1 MKETKLMVII
11 VIIIM
16 NVFLSFV
23 RKTIANLNL
32 KIMGIVMLIK
42 NVNQVHVKTKYAK
55 KLLISISFITLS

>member
-1 MKETKLMVII
+1 MVII

-42 NVNQVHVKTKYAK
+42 NVNQVHVKTIYAK
-55 KLLISISFITLS
+55 KLLISISFITQS

>member
-1 MKETKLMVII
+1 MVII